1 MTNKNIN
8 FKYLLIGI
16 VTLIITI
23 ICFFLVQ
30 KFSFG
35 RLIMILSG
43 AQSVS
48 SFLMAFNIDPFKG
61 LKFDNSNFINKFLS
75 GNFPLPASFWG
86 IYIIYFQILFA
97 YIATMILVSLG
108 VNYFYVEIFTII
120 IALVLIVGVW
130 NSARKYK
137 GKKLWKFLTFT
148 LLSINAIAMS
158 INLVLKFLGIDI
170 NQL

>member
-1 MTNKNIN
+1 
-8 FKYLLIGI
+8 
-16 VTLIITI
+16 
-23 ICFFLVQ
+23 
-30 KFSFG
+30 
-35 RLIMILSG
+35 
-43 AQSVS
+43 
-48 SFLMAFNIDPFKG
+48 
-61 LKFDNSNFINKFLS
+61 
-75 GNFPLPASFWG
+75 
-86 IYIIYFQILFA
+86 
-97 YIATMILVSLG
+97 MILVSLG

-120 IALVLIVGVW
+120 IALVLIAGVW